1 VIRRIA
7 APLASLALVWA
18 LWLPGVDAET
28 DHLLIDPRPSAIL
41 VLLIL
46 LLACVA
52 LAGRRLPRGTT
63 VVLAVLL
70 FAAALLQA
78 VAALV
83 PRFLERPL
91 DLYFDPAYLP
101 SLVGL
106 FIDAMGAARAALVFA
121 AALLGAV
128 ALLAAIYWAL
138 RRLERAL
145 APRGV
150 ALGTLMLV
158 PVLLGAGALPARV
171 PSPIN
176 TSASA
181 AIADQAARLYR
192 GFAVMHGYDDRYAR
206 VLAAPE
212 PPVRDLPGLAR
223 QDVIL
228 IFFESYGTVVLD
240 NPRFRTVVAP
250 ALADFAAVVKQAGYE
265 LVSSRLVSPTF
276 GGGSWL
282 AHGTLASGIKLD
294 PFLDRLVMASHRRSL
309 PRYLAAAGYR
319 TVEVMPGIKKP
330 WPEGAFWGFDRSY
343 YARDLGYGG
352 PPFGWFEIPDQYTLR
367 SFAEDELRPG
377 HAPVFAQI
385 VLVSSHTPFA
395 PVPPYVADWRDA
407 GAFTSI
413 SQAQWR
419 AIYREPNWSD
429 LEAPYLAS
437 VVYDLQTLGSFL
449 ARLDG
454 KALVIILG
462 DHQPPGFVSGAKVP
476 WTVPVHVL
484 SRDPD
489 LVAPFRRA
497 GYEPGALP
505 PPIADPKGME
515 SFLGDFLKHFSAG
528 SAVERA
534 GD

>member
-1 VIRRIA
+1 MIRRIA
-7 APLASLALVWA
+7 APLASLALLWA
-18 LWLPGVDAET
+18 LWLPGVDAESH
-28 DHLLIDPRPSAIL
+28 HLLIDLRPPAIL
-41 VLLIL
+41 MLLIL
-46 LLACVA
+46 LVACRA
-52 LAGRRLPRGTT
+52 LAGRRLPRGATII
-63 VVLAVLL
+63 LAVLL

-78 VAALV
+78 AAALV
-83 PRFLERPL
+83 LRFLDRPL
-91 DLYFDPAYLP
+91 DLYFDPQHLP

-106 FIDAMGAARAALVFA
+106 FTDAMGAVRAALVLA

-138 RRLERAL
+138 RSVARAL

-150 ALGTLMLV
+150 VLGASVLALAVLGTS
-158 PVLLGAGALPARV
+158 ALPAGV

-176 TSASA
+176 TSAAS
-181 AIADQAARLYR
+181 AIADQAALLYR

-212 PPVRDLPGLAR
+212 PPLRDLPGLAR

-228 IFFESYGTVVLD
+228 IFVESYGTIVLD
-240 NPRFRTVVAP
+240 EPRFHAVVAP
-250 ALADFAAVVKQAGYE
+250 ALADFAAVVKGAGYE

-319 TVEVMPGIKKP
+319 TIEIMPGIKKP
-330 WPEGAFWGFDRSY
+330 WPEGAFWGFERSY
-343 YARDLGYGG
+343 YARDLGYTG

-367 SFAEDELRPG
+367 SFAEDELWPG

-407 GAFTSI
+407 GAFASI

-419 AIYREPNWSD
+419 TIYREPDWSD

-437 VVYDLQTLGSFL
+437 VVYDLQTLASFL

-462 DHQPPGFVSGAKVP
+462 DHQPPGFASGAKVP
-476 WTVPVHVL
+476 WTVPVHIL
-484 SRDPD
+484 SRDSA

-505 PPIADPKGME
+505 QPIVEPKGME
-515 SFLGDFLKHFSAG
+515 SFLGDFLRDFSAG
-528 SAVERA
+528 SA